1 MSIIV
6 EVEKNGSVITKFMVG
21 EEPIVVGRSP
31 DCDVVIE
38 DSSISRH
45 HCKVYMQ
52 SERIFVEDLGSSN
65 GTIVDG
71 ELLVGESRIL
81 KTSFWRISD
90 YIFKVR
96 NVEGASLAGGRGEAF
111 KAVSRDD
118 LQFHRLVDHYY
129 KEVLK
134 EIKDPEGIDDAK
146 VREVLKSKIEEEGVI
161 GEYGFSYKEIEK
173 AVIDEIFHYGVIT
186 PLLEDETVTEI
197 MVNGPEKIYF
207 ERGGKIYRYK
217 GRFYNDEA
225 VRRVIEKIVFA
236 TGRRID
242 EGMPYVDA
250 RLLDGS
256 RFNAVI
262 PPIALDGS
270 VITIRKFF
278 KRKLTIDDL
287 IKFGSITR
295 EMAEYLEKAV
305 KYRKNIIVSGGTGTG
320 KTTLLNVVASFIPP
334 DERII
339 TIEDSAELQLHQ
351 EHVVRLEAR
360 PPNIEG
366 KGAITIR
373 NLVRNAL
380 RMRPDRIVV
389 GECRG
394 GEALDM
400 LQAMNTG
407 HDGSLTTIHANS
419 PRDAISRLETMV
431 MMAGME
437 LPHKA
442 IINQIASAVDVIVHL
457 SRFSDGSRKVV
468 SITEIEGLE
477 GDTIVMR
484 EIFKFVRKGRDSE
497 GRIIGEFVSTGF
509 VPLLYEEL
517 KDMGEM

>member
-1 MSIIV
+1 MNSIV
-6 EVEKNGSVITKFMVG
+6 EVEKEGEVVTKFVVG
-21 EEPIVVGRSP
+21 EEPLVIGRSP

-45 HCKVYMQ
+45 HYKVYMQ
-52 SERIFVEDLGSSN
+52 SGRIIVEDLGSSN

-71 ELLVGESRIL
+71 ELLSGRSKVLEKGY
-81 KTSFWRISD
+81 WRVAD
-90 YIFKVR
+90 YIFKVKKIDISSTQKKEKDLHHIDYQ
-96 NVEGASLAGGRGEAF
+96 N
-111 KAVSRDD
+111 D
-118 LQFHRLVDHYY
+118 LQFYRLVDHYY
-129 KEVLK
+129 GEVLK
-134 EIKDPEGIDDAK
+134 DIKDPEGIDEGK
-146 VREVLKSKIEEEGVI
+146 VRSVLKEKIEEEGII
-161 GEYGFSYKEIEK
+161 GEYGFSHREIEK
-173 AVIDEIFHYGVIT
+173 AVIDEVFHYGVIT
-186 PLLEDETVTEI
+186 PLLEDETITEV

-207 ERGGKIYRYK
+207 EREGKIHRYDK
-217 GRFYNDEA
+217 RFYNDES
-225 VRRVIEKIVFA
+225 VRRIIEKIVFA

-250 RLLDGS
+250 RLPDGS

-262 PPIALDGS
+262 PPIALNGS
-270 VITIRKFF
+270 IVTIRKFF
-278 KRKLTIDDL
+278 KKKLTIEDL
-287 IKFGSITR
+287 IKFGSIVR

-305 KYRKNIIVSGGTGTG
+305 RYRKNIIVSGGTGTG
-320 KTTLLNVVASFIPP
+320 KTTLLNIVASFIPH

-366 KGAITIR
+366 KGAVTIR
-373 NLVRNAL
+373 DLVRNAL

-442 IINQIASAVDVIVHL
+442 IINQIASAVDVIVQL

-484 EIFKFVRKGRDSE
+484 EIFKFVRQGRDSD
-497 GRIIGEFVSTGF
+497 GKVMGEFVSTGF